1 MIYVLGEAPT
11 RKDPVPTHSHVCIAV
26 LFFFFLWGKPQLT
39 FGFFRAMAFGIFSVV
54 CLMTIFHVFF
64 FFWVDTL
71 LLCLCNFLDLV
82 PIKVLI
88 IIYIHLADYAWFIS
102 LSLSVYA
109 IEVNYMKLSSNWI
122 SATLQLIRL
131 WRTLWIFELYSH
143 SIKRNQLSIV
153 NAIPHLLLPFFCIS
167 IFIYIRISIRFSIVW
182 PWLVN
187 HISLDISTRFQL
199 QKSSVCCIV
208 YISQFD

>member
-11 RKDPVPTHSHVCIAV
+11 RKDPVPTHTCVCNTSVCIAV
-26 LFFFFLWGKPQLT
+26 FFFFFFWGKPQLT

-54 CLMTIFHVFF
+54 CLMTIFHVV

-102 LSLSVYA
+102 LSLSLSFYA
-109 IEVNYMKLSSNWI
+109 IEVNYIKLSSNWI

-131 WRTLWIFELYSH
+131 WRTLWMFELYSH
-143 SIKRNQLSIV
+143 SSIKRNQLSIV
-153 NAIPHLLLPFFCIS
+153 NAIPQLLLYLSLFFAFPS
-167 IFIYIRISIRFSIVW
+167 S
-182 PWLVN
+182 
-187 HISLDISTRFQL
+187 STFAFPL
-199 QKSSVCCIV
+199 GFPLSGHGS
-208 YISQFD
+208 